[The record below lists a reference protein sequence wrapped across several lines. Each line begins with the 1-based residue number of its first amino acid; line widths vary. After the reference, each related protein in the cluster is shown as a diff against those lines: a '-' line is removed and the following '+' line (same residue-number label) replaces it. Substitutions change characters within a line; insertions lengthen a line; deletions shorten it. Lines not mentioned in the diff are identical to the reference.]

1 VTAAD
6 PAAGSD
12 QDLPEARG
20 NEMPAPGVHGA
31 VNDSTTTFPATVPR
45 ARPTIDPPVPPGAVP
60 VVGGFDDFYSA
71 HYASVARALALTIGD
86 VDLAAEATDEAM
98 VRAYQRWHQVS
109 TYSSPGGWVYRVGL
123 NWARSVLRRR
133 RRGQRLAVYAAPPAG
148 APVVGEPAV
157 AAALAEL
164 NVDQRA
170 VVVCRFLLDWS
181 VEETAAALGV
191 RPGTVQSRLHRAVQQ
206 LQSRLSHLR

>member
-1 VTAAD
+1 VTTAEAS
-6 PAAGSD
+6 P
-12 QDLPEARG
+12 DLDAPEG
-20 NEMPAPGVHGA
+20 NETGGSGVHGA
-31 VNDSTTTFPATVPR
+31 VNDSTTTFPTTAPIAPAR
-45 ARPTIDPPVPPGAVP
+45 RPTGAAGPVAVP
-60 VVGGFDDFYSA
+60 VVGSFDDFYAA
-71 HYASVARALALTIGD
+71 HYATVARALALTLGD
-86 VDLAAEATDEAM
+86 ADLAAEATDEAM

-109 TYSSPGGWVYRVGL
+109 GYASPGGWVYRVGL

-133 RRGQRLAVYAAPPAG
+133 RRGRDLPVYAPPPAG

-181 VEETAAALGV
+181 VDETAAALGV
-191 RPGTVQSRLHRAVQQ
+191 RPGTVQSRLHRAVRQ
-206 LQSRLSHLR
+206 LQTRLSHLR